1 MSGKIAE
8 QTFSVQETGKLIGFP
23 GGEIQFFDWLRRK
36 GFLLQN
42 NQPAQSF
49 INRGWFKLVPIQ
61 KRITGHL
68 SVIPVTRV
76 TIKGLYG
83 LIRVV
88 KKAFPICKPCSDG
101 K

>member
-1 MSGKIAE
+1 MSGKVAE
-8 QTFSVQETGKLIGFP
+8 YSFSVQETGKMIGFP
-23 GGEIQFFDWLRRK
+23 GGEIQFFDWLRRHRI
-36 GFLLQN
+36 LLPN
-42 NQPAQSF
+42 NQPSQSF
-49 INRGWFKLVPIQ
+49 INRGWFLLVPVQ
-61 KRITGHL
+61 KRITGQL

-83 LIRVV
+83 LNRIV